1 MAHVTM
7 PTSSA
12 QTKTLGTSMT
22 KLKLWGSLILVLIV
36 VGGGLYGWWALDLR
50 WRPKTI
56 TRNQAQIAALLQRS
70 GWVSPGLKGPQIYEI
85 GFRSCPDCVRLRL
98 EEFPRYWKANVD
110 TRMILVARRD
120 YNGVSKSTPAER
132 STVAELWFNRS
143 WKLLEKWE
151 DTPIDAWTA
160 PGIPAADN
168 DAARSAVVEQGRQLV
183 AEITPLLAANGVDN
197 RGFRYPTLVW
207 WDRQGHM
214 RACACE
220 QRQTYRFV
228 RKELGA

>member
-1 MAHVTM
+1 
-7 PTSSA
+7 
-12 QTKTLGTSMT
+12 MT
-22 KLKLWGSLILVLIV
+22 RLKLWGSLILVLIV
-36 VGGGLYGWWALDLR
+36 VGAGLYGWWALDLR

-56 TRNQAQIAALLQRS
+56 TRNQAEIANLLQRS
-70 GWVSPGLKGPQIYEI
+70 GWVSPGLKGSALYEI
-85 GFRSCPDCVRLRL
+85 GFRSCPDCIRLRL

-110 TRMILVARRD
+110 TRVILVARRD

-160 PGIPAADN
+160 PGIPSADN

-183 AEITPLLAANGVDN
+183 QQITPLLAANGVDN
-197 RGFRYPTLVW
+197 HGFRYPTLVW
-207 WDRQGHM
+207 WDKQGHM

-228 RKELGA
+228 REELGA